1 MCKVLVGNKC
11 DKNERLVSFD
21 EGQKLAK
28 EYGMEFFETSAKSN
42 TNVNETFTFLTKEIL
57 KNSET
62 KTKNGN
68 IIIDDKDKKNMGKKG
83 KCC

>member
-1 MCKVLVGNKC
+1 
-11 DKNERLVSFD
+11 
-21 EGQKLAK
+21 
-28 EYGMEFFETSAKSN
+28 MEFFETSAKSN

>member
-1 MCKVLVGNKC
+1 
-11 DKNERLVSFD
+11 
-21 EGQKLAK
+21 
-28 EYGMEFFETSAKSN
+28 MEFFETSAKSN

-62 KTKNGN
+62 KTKSNN
-68 IIIDDKDKKNMGKKG
+68 IVIDEKNPKKKIGG